1 MNSVHIARQSATL
14 LRFPVRSSPGTDAFT
29 LADRMALNLWG
40 RRATLVGYSRL
51 VIEPGCPGAGP
62 DRAAYA
68 LVYLKDDPWSR
79 WGLSRGVDG
88 ITVWCSRTGVD
99 HGTFDAMDAAL
110 KSLERR
116 SA

>member
-1 MNSVHIARQSATL
+1 MDRIHFPRQSATL

-68 LVYLKDDPWSR
+68 LVYVKNDPWSR

-88 ITVWCSRTGVD
+88 ITVWCSRTGAD
-99 HGTFDAMDAAL
+99 RGTFDAMDEAL
-110 KSLERR
+110 KSLERP